1 MNKILIILSLVV
13 LVSYPPNAVPN
24 EVPYKDLVERNGIK
38 YEVFSKVPFTGS
50 FVRYHENGQLMYKG
64 AYKDGNKEGLWT
76 WYHQNGELWSKGNFK
91 DGMFIGNL
99 YESYYDNGQ
108 LMSKENYK
116 DGKRDGLYESFQR
129 NGQLETKSCYVN
141 GEEVEMSYCEK

>member
-50 FVRYHENGQLMYKG
+50 FVRYYENGQLRVKG
-64 AYKDGNKEGLWT
+64 NYKEGKEHGLR
-76 WYHQNGELWSKGNFK
+76 
-91 DGMFIGNL
+91 
-99 YESYYDNGQ
+99 ESYFKNGQ
-108 LMSKENYK
+108 LRIKGNHK
-116 DGKRDGLYESFQR
+116 DGKRNGLWEWYYE
-129 NGQLETKSCYVN
+129 NGKLMFKDCYKN
-141 GEEVEMSYCEK
+141 GGIIDMSYCEK

>member
-1 MNKILIILSLVV
+1 
-13 LVSYPPNAVPN
+13 
-24 EVPYKDLVERNGIK
+24 
-38 YEVFSKVPFTGS
+38 
-50 FVRYHENGQLMYKG
+50 MYKG
-64 AYKDGNKEGLWT
+64 AYKDGNKEGLWM

-141 GEEVEMSYCEK
+141 GEETDMSYCEK